1 MACETACVIG
11 YYGKHDWYPLCGLLV
26 PSLTV
31 DQESAAVR
39 EQLEKDLHSTRI
51 QLQERFGE
59 KEESTGGEAMS
70 DSQTERIN
78 SETEVCIY

>member
-1 MACETACVIG
+1 MWGSMIG
-11 YYGKHDWYPLCGLLV
+11 IHYVACGLLV

-51 QLQERFGE
+51 QLQERSGE
-59 KEESTGGEAMS
+59 KEEGAGGETMS

-78 SETEVCIY
+78 SETEVCTFPR